1 MISNYY
7 YGVVNTS
14 FALLVSHLENF
25 ERLKYLKVDL
35 TTNHKLPIFG
45 DLINAIGTLEMVDI
59 KLIPPSDEEEGSITQ
74 AGTETFITAAT
85 ATHGTGIN
93 RSHLKQVDIEAQIDN
108 SSYEYVTSKFE
119 GVEHVHLNS
128 KKLVDEEIVSKNIR
142 HRQEVDADTLVMFL
156 SYLKNLH
163 EGAVGKISILLLV
176 LLLF

>member
-59 KLIPPSDEEEGSITQ
+59 KLIPPSNEEEGSITQ

-85 ATHGTGIN
+85 AN
-93 RSHLKQVDIEAQIDN
+93 VEQEKIEVIP
-108 SSYEYVTSKFE
+108 SK
-119 GVEHVHLNS
+119 
-128 KKLVDEEIVSKNIR
+128 
-142 HRQEVDADTLVMFL
+142 
-156 SYLKNLH
+156 
-163 EGAVGKISILLLV
+163 
-176 LLLF
+176 